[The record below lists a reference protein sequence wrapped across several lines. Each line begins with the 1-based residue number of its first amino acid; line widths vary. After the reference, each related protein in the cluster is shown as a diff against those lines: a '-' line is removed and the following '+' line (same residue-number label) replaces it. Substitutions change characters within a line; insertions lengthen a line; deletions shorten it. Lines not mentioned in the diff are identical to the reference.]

1 MEVNSS
7 TLLIEVAPI
16 PLETDADGVVRVGGT
31 RVTLDTIVAAFR
43 EGATAEEIVFQYPS
57 LNLADVYSVIGY
69 YLQRRSDIEEY
80 LRRRQQQSDQ
90 VREQNEARFD
100 PRGMRDRLL
109 ARRTGQKAVRNAAAG
124 R

>member
-16 PLETDADGVVRVGGT
+16 PLEADADGVVRVGGT

-43 EGATAEEIVFQYPS
+43 EGATAEEIVYQYPS

-69 YLQRRSDIEEY
+69 YLQRRSDVEEY

-109 ARRTGQKAVRNAAAG
+109 ARRAGQKAVKDATAG